1 MMNDTTNQ
9 TNPIDDLHITMEDGP
24 TQTNETPLPLKELV
38 LLGDL
43 MRILTR
49 HVETLV
55 DQRFAALVESHKT
68 LALMDENMR
77 DAITEMI
84 DDKIGEHE
92 YDKDHKND
100 ADIESEVG
108 SHVEYFL
115 RQGDHQFVTER
126 ELSEKVSDVLDE
138 ILSDRINDALSNAS
152 IEISI

>member
-55 DQRFAALVESHKT
+55 DQRFAALVESHRT
-68 LALMDENMR
+68 LALMDESMR

-100 ADIESEVG
+100 ADIISEVG

-138 ILSDRINDALSNAS
+138 ILSDRINEALSNAS

>member
-1 MMNDTTNQ
+1 MMNDNTANS
-9 TNPIDDLHITMEDGP
+9 PILHITMEEDTNTP
-24 TQTNETPLPLKELV
+24 TNETPLPV
-38 LLGDL
+38 HDYAL
-43 MRILTR
+43 MASLINTFTKHIERI
-49 HVETLV
+49 V
-55 DQRFAALVESHKT
+55 DQRFAALVESHQTMK
-68 LALMDENMR
+68 LMDESMR

-138 ILSDRINDALSNAS
+138 ILSDRINEALSNAS
-152 IEISI
+152 IEIRI